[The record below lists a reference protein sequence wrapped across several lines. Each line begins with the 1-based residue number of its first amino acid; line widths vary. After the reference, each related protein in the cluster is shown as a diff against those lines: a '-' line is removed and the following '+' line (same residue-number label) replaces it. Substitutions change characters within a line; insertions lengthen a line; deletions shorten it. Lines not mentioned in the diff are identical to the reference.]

1 MKQLIN
7 DFRDYQ
13 VNLGKSERT
22 IVSYVEEVE
31 LFTKEFIGEADK
43 LELIEQVEFA
53 KQWLEQ
59 MNTRYSAGTINKKK
73 NAISV
78 FGKYLVLEGIIKD
91 NAFAKIDKVKNN
103 NKKIEVYSN
112 DEIHAIFEYIDNKIK
127 NNDFKRKIDRDVYIT
142 NKCAIKIMYKSALRL
157 MEVVS
162 IEMNDFNL
170 EEGNKF
176 YIHGKGGKG
185 KVTRFNSFNK
195 EERALVEEYLN
206 IRNNI
211 KIKEGNEKY
220 LFISPISKSKITEA
234 SLRKFLN
241 KILDELNIETS
252 APCHNLR
259 HLRATEL
266 IAKDVPVKKVSQYLG
281 HSSERI
287 TEQIYIHQDE
297 SVMNE
302 LSEL

>member
-91 NAFAKIDKVKNN
+91 NAFAKIDKVRNN